1 MKKIIVLLLV
11 VFIFCGCQDTSTKNT
26 EKNCQDKKKVS
37 TDTVTVKETVEKTVK
52 ETVKEETVKEV
63 KKKEPEKIK

>member
-52 ETVKEETVKEV
+52 EETKIEV